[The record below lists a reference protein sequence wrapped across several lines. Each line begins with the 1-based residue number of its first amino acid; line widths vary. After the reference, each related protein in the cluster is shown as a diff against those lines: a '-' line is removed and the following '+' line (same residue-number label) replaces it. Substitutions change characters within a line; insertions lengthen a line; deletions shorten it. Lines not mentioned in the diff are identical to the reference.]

1 MIRRL
6 SIIALALVVT
16 GAWAAELNLYWTDN
30 SNNETGFYVER
41 SVNGTDF
48 LRVSTVGAN
57 VEEYIDTG
65 LLPEIQYW
73 YRIQAFNSAGNSGYS
88 NIATATTD
96 PLVLPPA
103 APGGT
108 GIREQ
113 GELTNISYRS
123 KIVEVE
129 GAAVIGGFVVADA
142 PVRVLVR
149 GVGPGLDAYAVP
161 NTLTDPMLT
170 LVLADGTPMGSN
182 DNWSGQE
189 VVDASA
195 AVGAFALVE
204 GSLDAAFVITLPPGV
219 YTVRLEGV
227 GGLEGTALMEIYK
240 VP

>member
-1 MIRRL
+1 MKR
-6 SIIALALVVT
+6 LALFLLCSAAVAM
-16 GAWAAELNLYWTDN
+16 GAELTLFWTDN
-30 SNNETGFYVER
+30 SDNETGFYIER
-41 SVNGTDF
+41 SVDGSSF
-48 LRVSTVGAN
+48 FRFSTVGAN
-57 VEEYIDTG
+57 TETFTDTG
-65 LLPEIQYW
+65 LLNEVQYW
-73 YRIQAFNSAGNSGYS
+73 YRVQAFNSAGNSDYS

-96 PLVLPPA
+96 PLELPPT

-123 KIVEVE
+123 KIVTVE

-142 PVRVLVR
+142 PVKVLVR
-149 GVGPGLDAYAVP
+149 GVGPGLIDYGVP
-161 NTLTDPMLT
+161 NTLSDPMLT
-170 LVLADGTPMGSN
+170 LVLADGSPMGSN
-182 DNWSGQE
+182 DNWAGQE

-204 GSLDAAFVITLPPGV
+204 GSLDAAFVVTLPPGV

-227 GGLEGTALMEIYK
+227 GGLEGVALMEIYK